1 MCKYIEKQLLFLIS
15 VSEAGRYKN
24 FENISRIVPIRT
36 ITIEEM
42 EYHFPTQDDYYF
54 VCSHAKSCMI
64 VHWNV
69 DH

>member
-24 FENISRIVPIRT
+24 FENNSRIVPIRT

-42 EYHFPTQDDYYF
+42 E
-54 VCSHAKSCMI
+54 
-64 VHWNV
+64 
-69 DH
+69 